1 MLNKDRSKCSLFKT
15 QIYDNLKNFY
25 LFYNSGGGLSSRFS
39 LPSQLISNQLASMTN
54 YIDSSVEEEVWT
66 PAIITAATISKAPYL
81 EGNLNTK
88 PVLGINEFFVLDNPV
103 FKDISIENNVKIGVD
118 WFLND
123 VLNTDI
129 TPNKGVLF
137 WYKKRASRT
146 STSLLKDIPIGEWI
160 YSTTQFTIKTN
171 TLKEITIPAG
181 QVCVKLNNDEL
192 QLIPINKINNTNFE
206 LFRNIQIYNNPLGSG
221 GNIYEPSKIKLK
233 TATNTPQQWTIYNDF
248 HYLKVNGSYYSIH
261 ISEGDYFSYYDKQ
274 NVLDDFLAFNLMP
287 TYRTIYNNLI
297 NILPSSGLTSPQL
310 LNLKRLASILA
321 TGPQNDKVTL
331 NINGS
336 FGSTPTSYI
345 SDITT
350 FLNGSGDAS
359 SSITVCQKIYKE
371 IQKLETKRV
380 YNTSIMPY
388 KAIPDDVNDNYSKVP
403 NDIFHKIASKYGVY
417 LRFSG
422 DDAKITI
429 NKLLR
434 WKEKNNSSNYVG
446 GPNISIDSRFIYWTS
461 SRNISGEANV
471 RPSPGNV
478 GNTYY
483 DQHIQAGPLRI
494 ETDISNQLVY
504 FKTLDAGS
512 EQATTKA
519 GLIKAS
525 QNPRLDT
532 SASSYILIPE
542 IKYSMFYKQGGFKIV
557 SSTCYID
564 EPVGQASLYNGKLDG
579 KPIFLKT
586 GNLAPARWGASG
598 TKEFNFDP
606 ADIDS
611 YKKPSLKFKLY
622 NSGDVIK
629 LDSLDIN
636 FLRYKEETLCSCDS
650 FYREIISRSE
660 NYTKQINVN
669 RFLGV
674 DIFEETP
681 KKVGYGRAGY
691 CDSIFLGKVKN
702 TIAGVE
708 VEENSTSNVPGVST
722 KYSPPVIAYGGYD
735 ASVISELGIKLPSHP
750 TPGSRMPVL
759 DSRNPVYTDETKCY
773 ERTGFVKDSSYYS
786 HSADNTSSDNMI
798 GSTVFAKG
806 FFHPHYGWISP
817 GHRLYSTYVNKTAV
831 VSYKPDKKPR
841 FVFKGVGFLF
851 EDKINGNK
859 NYSST
864 ISVDLGANKTN
875 LDELN
880 IQTGIRDAGSQFSPY
895 SSEYL
900 CEDCIPYRGER
911 DASGNFISNSEQF
924 KDNNCGN
931 NYQPNIK
938 YRIYPLKDAVSST
951 DIVALGDINNIR
963 IKDIEVKLN
972 FVNFDNIQDMKITLK
987 YTNPAAATNSAPDTY
1002 YGLVNANNQPFGE
1015 PEIDNY
1021 LQALSSEN
1029 PSDTIV
1035 LLNKEHIKQYNNEF
1049 ILRFS
1054 DYASP
1059 FTFPNSLN
1067 RKEPGEINFS
1077 SLLNT
1082 SSADGEAL
1090 HPSYKPTGYSDQ
1102 DAQKYKEILN
1112 TYNAC
1117 IIDNK
1122 FRKWYDR
1129 PLVGSNFVLEIE
1141 IKNNYNKNNYSNI
1154 SDLHLKTNR
1163 DPDLLK
1169 SNVAK
1174 NSICSWEVIIDTF
1187 KTTDNYYQKTQ
1198 KFNVNHPVANHID
1211 YTKAGVVATT
1221 SSNPYS
1227 DGYNFIGDFTG
1238 KRFLVPPVNTN
1249 APHQYLTDFNS
1260 CVYPDR
1266 RYNNFGFARTEDAG
1280 LKYVYQAINLF
1291 SGAIG
1296 AAVGMAAIGGLTG
1309 AFVGGILF
1317 GAGSDLAVQSV
1328 VSYYGSLR
1336 RTALVDAFDSS
1347 FYDPSYDEYGYGIPD
1362 RALVEVS
1369 ADDGYTWYTFDA
1381 KIFQYS
1387 EHGSPVYQPLKLSY
1401 SGAGNPAETITCSKF
1416 SDREVP
1422 STPSASSP
1430 IIADPD
1436 SFSLTNSL
1444 ILTGKYIKAREL
1456 YIRNNIELS
1465 NSKPNIL
1472 LNPSNVFVGYN
1483 AYDPITTVCLEMPF
1497 VKPFYY
1503 LKSGLLSTSTNID
1516 IIYYD
1521 KDGHNYRK
1529 VINKTITNLQI
1540 LNKDNTYNTYILLN
1554 DQSLK
1559 TSMEKNINS
1568 KILIQKNN
1576 AQNLLGINLYSD
1588 SSYLTLAAIKAMTNN
1603 KFVPSYTMPVYGE
1616 GSWGRGSSSIVLM
1629 PSKEITYAKDLNLA
1643 DFTLGYSCNKYLGRI
1658 FFPKTNTTVSSG
1670 ELKIGLFDNVNGW
1683 PLYKNV
1689 ERFNLNK
1696 ILSDNT
1702 QYPYKNTND
1711 LNSIF
1716 YLYTNTEVT
1725 GLKNKELLSSGN
1737 IILLDHLV
1745 PKKLGSEDKKT
1756 LAGCTVEAIYSNQQ
1770 IENVTCYGNN
1780 TDNNGKFNIFVN
1792 DVFIFTCNLN
1802 NSGQGTP
1809 PHPPLSNG
1817 LGRDPLDR
1825 YSFFTITTEQGRQIY
1840 ENNSSSITITYSPTT
1855 DNTTPRSSITW
1866 IRILNPEGT
1875 ELSSTCSTDSSA
1887 STKIPLHDD
1896 NKYWI
1901 SIDKNQ
1907 YGSYSRPTSIKVLN
1921 KIQYACSEPKTV
1933 PQGLNCK
1940 NICGVPLK
1948 YIRSMNAS
1956 IEEGVTWE
1964 PVITTPIELLK
1975 IQSKST
1981 AFDQVQASSEAA
1993 PTAIFTNIQAEAHK
2007 AEILSK
2013 NPDIEWEEIVF
2024 SRPEVRISCGDTNGD
2039 TLMYIKEFYWIPKNK
2054 KVPSSSSPRFSVKAS
2069 DVLGVDNL
2077 LVRFKYNTRKLRHV
2091 DNYFKKYII
2100 APNGSIN
2107 YGGIS
2112 STDEMPI
2119 KNSFYSWFCNYIDR
2133 GTNTLNTV
2141 VPPYYMML
2149 NEMIFRGF
2157 FGSAD
2162 GIEFKT
2168 STLKT
2173 QYPHEW
2179 IPYEYDN
2186 SIFCDNNVDKESIFI
2201 AGLHTFDQI
2210 GYKLRCWLLSKLV
2223 SSPSDKQ
2230 KIVSRCLSYM
2240 SGLGG
2245 PGIVPDKKEFD
2256 YLYERKDTS
2265 IGRPRIQELIDTFLD

>member
-54 YIDSSVEEEVWT
+54 YIDGSVEEEVWT
-66 PAIITAATISKAPYL
+66 PAIVTAATLTKAPYL

-88 PVLGINEFFVLDNPV
+88 PVLGINEFFVLDNPI

-137 WYKKRASRT
+137 WYKKRAART
-146 STSLLKDIPIGEWI
+146 ATSLLKDIPIGEWI
-160 YSTTQFTIKTN
+160 YSTTEFTIKTN
-171 TLKEITIPAG
+171 TLKAITIPAG
-181 QVCVKLNNDEL
+181 QVFVKLNNDEL
-192 QLIPINKINNTNFE
+192 QLIPINKINRTNLE

-233 TATNTPQQWTIYNDF
+233 TATNTPQRWTIYNDF
-248 HYLKVNGSYYSIH
+248 HYLKVNESYYSIH
-261 ISEGDYFSYYDKQ
+261 ISEGDYFSYYDKR

-297 NILPSSGLTSPQL
+297 NIISSSSLTSAKL

-336 FGSTPTSYI
+336 FGSTSYI

-350 FLNGSGDAS
+350 FLNGTGDAS

-403 NDIFHKIASKYGVY
+403 NDIFHKLASKYGVY

-429 NKLLR
+429 NKLLA
-434 WKEKNNSSNYVG
+434 WKEKKNSSNYVG

-471 RPSPGNV
+471 KPSPGNV
-478 GNTYY
+478 GNIYY

-532 SASSYILIPE
+532 STSSYIMIPE
-542 IKYSMFYKQGGFKIV
+542 IKYSMFYKQGAFKIV

-586 GNLAPARWGASG
+586 GNLASGRWGASG

-622 NSGDVIK
+622 TTGDVIK

-660 NYTKQINVN
+660 NYTKSINVN

-681 KKVGYGRAGY
+681 KRVGYGRAGY
-691 CDSIFLGKVKN
+691 CDSISLGKVKN

-708 VEENSTSNVPGVST
+708 IEENSTSTVPGVST
-722 KYSPPVIAYGGYD
+722 KYSPPIIAYGGYD
-735 ASVISELGIKLPSHP
+735 ASIISELGIKLPSHP
-750 TPGSRMPVL
+750 TPGSRMPTL
-759 DSRNPVYTDETKCY
+759 DSRNTVYTDETKCY
-773 ERTGFVKDSSYYS
+773 ERTGFIKDSSYYS
-786 HSADNTSSDNMI
+786 HSSDNTSSDNMI
-798 GSTVFAKG
+798 GSTVFTKG
-806 FFHPHYGWISP
+806 FFHPHSGWIPP
-817 GHRLYSTYVNKTAV
+817 GHSLYSTYVNKTAV
-831 VSYKPDKKPR
+831 VSYKPDKKSR
-841 FVFKGVGFLF
+841 FVFKGIGFLF
-851 EDKINGNK
+851 DDKINGNK

-864 ISVDLGANKTN
+864 ISVDLGATKTN

-880 IQTGIRDAGSQFSPY
+880 LQTGIRDADSQFSLY

-900 CEDCIPYRGER
+900 CEDCIPYRGEK
-911 DASGNFISNSEQF
+911 DSSGNFISNSEKF

-951 DIVALGDINNIR
+951 DIVASGDINNIR

-987 YTNPAAATNSAPDTY
+987 YTNPTAATNSVPDTY

-1021 LQALSSEN
+1021 LRALSSQN

-1054 DYASP
+1054 DYASS

-1067 RKEPGEINFS
+1067 KKEPEEINFS

-1082 SSADGEAL
+1082 NLADGEAL

-1102 DAQKYKEILN
+1102 DTQKYKEILN
-1112 TYNAC
+1112 TYNSC

-1141 IKNNYNKNNYSNI
+1141 INNNYNKNNYSNI

-1187 KTTDNYYQKTQ
+1187 KTTDDYYQKTQ
-1198 KFNVNHPVANHID
+1198 KLNINHPVANHID
-1211 YTKAGVVATT
+1211 YTKNGVAATST
-1221 SSNPYS
+1221 SNPYS

-1238 KRFLVPPVNTN
+1238 KRFLVPPVNAN

-1266 RYNNFGFARTEDAG
+1266 RYNNFGFSRTEDAG

-1296 AAVGMAAIGGLTG
+1296 AAVGMASIGGLTG

-1328 VSYYGSLR
+1328 VSYFGSLR

-1381 KIFQYS
+1381 KIFQYN
-1387 EHGSPVYQPLKLSY
+1387 ENGSPVYQPLKLSY
-1401 SGAGNPAETITCSKF
+1401 SGAGDPAETITCSKF

-1422 STPSASSP
+1422 SAPSASSP

-1444 ILTGKYIKAREL
+1444 ILTGKYIKAKEL
-1456 YIRNNIELS
+1456 YIRKNIELS
-1465 NSKPNIL
+1465 NSQPNIL
-1472 LNPSNVFVGYN
+1472 LNPSNVFIGYN
-1483 AYDPITTVCLEMPF
+1483 AYDPNTTVCLEMPF

-1521 KDGHNYRK
+1521 KDGDNYRK

-1559 TSMEKNINS
+1559 TSMEKNIDS
-1568 KILIQKNN
+1568 KILIQKKN
-1576 AQNLLGINLYSD
+1576 AQNLLGINLYSN
-1588 SSYLTLAAIKAMTNN
+1588 SGYLTLAAIKAMTNN
-1603 KFVPSYTMPVYGE
+1603 KFVPIYTMPVYGE

-1629 PSKEITYAKDLNLA
+1629 PSKEITYAKDLNLT

-1658 FFPKTNTTVSSG
+1658 FFPKTNTTTSSS

-1702 QYPYKNTND
+1702 QYPYKNIND

-1716 YLYTNTEVT
+1716 YLYTNTEVV
-1725 GLKNKELLSSGN
+1725 GLKNKELSSSGN
-1737 IILLDHLV
+1737 ITLLDHLV
-1745 PKKLGSEDKKT
+1745 PNK
-1756 LAGCTVEAIYSNQQ
+1756 
-1770 IENVTCYGNN
+1770 
-1780 TDNNGKFNIFVN
+1780 
-1792 DVFIFTCNLN
+1792 
-1802 NSGQGTP
+1802 P
-1809 PHPPLSNG
+1809 
-1817 LGRDPLDR
+1817 
-1825 YSFFTITTEQGRQIY
+1825 
-1840 ENNSSSITITYSPTT
+1840 SITPHS
-1855 DNTTPRSSITW
+1855 
-1866 IRILNPEGT
+1866 
-1875 ELSSTCSTDSSA
+1875 
-1887 STKIPLHDD
+1887 DD
-1896 NKYWI
+1896 KYWI

-1921 KIQYACSEPKTV
+1921 KIQYACSEPRTV

-1948 YIRSMNAS
+1948 YIRSVNAS

-1981 AFDQVQASSEAA
+1981 AFDQVQASSEAP

-2054 KVPSSSSPRFSVKAS
+2054 KVPSSSSPKFSVKAS
-2069 DVLGVDNL
+2069 DVLGVDNV

-2100 APNGSIN
+2100 APNGSVN
-2107 YGGIS
+2107 YGGIG

-2119 KNSFYSWFCNYIDR
+2119 KNSFYSWFCNYIDK
-2133 GTNTLNTV
+2133 GTSTLNTV

-2186 SIFCDNNVDKESIFI
+2186 SIFCDNNAEKESVFI
-2201 AGLHTFDQI
+2201 AGLHKFDQI

-2230 KIVSRCLSYM
+2230 KIVSRCFSYM

-2265 IGRPRIQELIDTFLD
+2265 IGRPRIEELIDTFLG